1 MSVASLARNGN
12 LIGLLVADAIL
23 ASSMPILIILGGL
36 AGLMLAPTTTL
47 ATLPASLQTLAWL
60 FAAAPFSLLMG
71 RLGRK
76 AGFIIGAGLTIV
88 GALIGTWAL
97 ISGSFFL
104 LCVAHLILG
113 IGLTSHQYFR
123 FAAAE
128 VVSKEWRP
136 VAISLVLTS
145 GLIAAF
151 GGPQIFIMTKD
162 ILAPVPLAGGYA
174 AIAVISLVGIIPLA
188 ALRMPAPPTIS
199 GSASTS
205 KFASLKVLRRRPVRK
220 AVLIGAISQG
230 VMMFMMVPTTLAM
243 IGCGFSEGVAGD
255 VIRWHFVAMFAPSF
269 FTGFLIKRFGST
281 PVVTAG
287 LLLLALA
294 AVMGASGLSA
304 GNFYGS
310 LALLGA
316 GWNFSFIGATN
327 MLTEAAS
334 DDEKS
339 VVQGVNDTMIALV
352 STICAFASGAV
363 IAGLGWII
371 LSVIALTFVMLSFAV
386 LFLDRNVVTRP
397 SANSN

>member
-36 AGLMLAPTTTL
+36 AGLMLAPTTAL

-71 RLGRK
+71 KLGRK
-76 AGFIIGAGLTIV
+76 AGFIVGATLTIA
-88 GALIGTWAL
+88 GALVGTWAL

-104 LCVAHLILG
+104 LCAAHLVLG

-174 AIAVISLVGIIPLA
+174 AIAGISLVGILPLL
-188 ALRMPAPPTIS
+188 ALRIPAPSIAVRAPT
-199 GSASTS
+199 TS
-205 KFASLKVLRRRPVRK
+205 RFASLAVLRRSAVRK

-230 VMMFMMVPTTLAM
+230 AMMFMMVPTTLAM
-243 IGCGFSEGVAGD
+243 IGCGYSEDVAGD
-255 VIRWHFVAMFAPSF
+255 VIRWHVVAMFAPSF
-269 FTGFLIKRFGST
+269 FTGFLIKRFGAT
-281 PVVTAG
+281 PVVTVG
-287 LLLLALA
+287 LGLLALA

-304 GNFYGS
+304 SNFYGA

-316 GWNFSFIGATN
+316 GWNFSYIGATD
-327 MLTEAAS
+327 MLAEAVT
-334 DDEKS
+334 DGEKS
-339 VVQGVNDTMIALV
+339 VAQGVNDTMIALV

-363 IAGLGWII
+363 IAGLGWIV
-371 LSVIALTFVMLSFAV
+371 LSAITLVFVMLSLAV
-386 LFLDRNVVTRP
+386 LFLDRRASTLP
-397 SANSN
+397 SAN